1 MSGYSNSEI
10 VDFHDTS
17 RSVFSS
23 PRIEQCED
31 QLNNSAMPL
40 TVSGGW
46 WSAEQQSASRA
57 FRRDSYDDQLSHHSI
72 TSSPAESIEAGRQD
86 SIDAFEESWETVY
99 ECKEC
104 HAVIDALLLQGVV
117 WLGCE
122 MCGSTDQPLI
132 YVRCPACQSLNSGT
146 EDHEKLICEVCG
158 FGEHQDDAESEQA
171 DLAGIGALLETTS
184 QDTLRFKILHPLGS
198 AHRSGQVCFI
208 LSMYKIS
215 GKIDKNYTSWI

>member
-1 MSGYSNSEI
+1 MSGVINSEI
-10 VDFHDTS
+10 VDLHDATT
-17 RSVFSS
+17 VFSS
-23 PRIEQCED
+23 PQIEDCED

-57 FRRDSYDDQLSHHSI
+57 FRLDYDDQLSHHSI
-72 TSSPAESIEAGRQD
+72 TSSPGESIEAGRQD
-86 SIDAFEESWETVY
+86 STDVFEESWETVY

-132 YVRCPACQSLNSGT
+132 YVRCPACQSLNSGA
-146 EDHEKLICEVCG
+146 EDQETLICEVCG
-158 FGEHQDDAESEQA
+158 FGEHQEDPESEQA

-184 QDTLRFKILHPLGS
+184 QNTLRFKILHPLGS
-198 AHRSGQVCFI
+198 AHRSGQVC
-208 LSMYKIS
+208 LS
-215 GKIDKNYTSWI
+215 

>member
-1 MSGYSNSEI
+1 MSEKISSALD
-10 VDFHDTS
+10 DFQHATS
-17 RSVFSS
+17 MFSS
-23 PRIEQCED
+23 PRIEDFPDERRD
-31 QLNNSAMPL
+31 SSMHL

-46 WSAEQQSASRA
+46 WSAEQNASRDVRGA
-57 FRRDSYDDQLSHHSI
+57 SFDDQYSQQSV
-72 TSSPAESIEAGRQD
+72 TSTPAESVETGRQD
-86 SIDAFEESWETVY
+86 SIEAFEESWETVY

-122 MCGSTDQPLI
+122 MCGSTDQPLT

-146 EDHEKLICEVCG
+146 EDGDTIVCEVCG
-158 FGEHQDDAESEQA
+158 FGERHEDPDNDP

-198 AHRSGQVCFI
+198 AYKSGQVKCLFF
-208 LSMYKIS
+208 SSDRKIKS
-215 GKIDKNYTSWI
+215 